1 MADPEW
7 NGFAD
12 GTVVQSSKMSDI
24 LLAIKNRM
32 IQCIPDATE
41 STCKITNDPSY
52 RVSSSDIRCFNIT
65 PSPQSQVDQGAWDGG
80 ANLQLT
86 VRTRII
92 ITVFLPNSLDDPRE
106 TEYFHTASMSVH
118 NSRIDV
124 LKALSFWNEEGD
136 KGTYLLNDPLSPAEW
151 HFTKDKSSG
160 DIQIAFDLEY
170 DEDLEVDCD

>member
-1 MADPEW
+1 MSDPQW

-12 GTVVQSSKMSDI
+12 GTVVQASRMGDI
-24 LLAIKNRM
+24 LLAIKERM

-52 RVSSSDIRCFNIT
+52 RITSSDLRCFNIT

-86 VRTRII
+86 VRTRLI
-92 ITVFLPNSLDDPRE
+92 ITVFMPNSLDDPRE

-118 NSRIDV
+118 QSRLDV
-124 LKALSFWNEEGD
+124 LKALSFWNVEGE

-170 DEDLEVDCD
+170 DEDLEVDCG